1 MAKKRAIKL
10 GFCALFIVWGLI
22 EYFTK
27 TNGIYDM
34 FAYFLIAAI
43 IINLGGNK
51 NHSPLVLRFTMQQ
64 LWLKVQ

>member
-1 MAKKRAIKL
+1 MVEKRAIKL
-10 GFCALFIVWGLI
+10 GLCALFIVWGLI

-27 TNGIYDM
+27 ANGLYDM

-51 NHSPLVLRFTMQQ
+51 NHSPSVLRFIMRQ
-64 LWLKVQ
+64 LWLKVR